1 MEKAGKLV
9 KLELAPEG
17 VGRAGGELGHQYC
30 LKFVTTQ
37 IDDKDDNEGGDYH
50 HGGHSAPVYV
60 GVNIHSD
67 VLVKARCHDHVKRL
81 LYLKNR
87 NSLVALF

>member
-17 VGRAGGELGHQYC
+17 VARAGGEVGHQYC

-37 IDDKDDNEGGDYH
+37 IDDKADYEGGDYLW
-50 HGGHSAPVYV
+50 
-60 GVNIHSD
+60 
-67 VLVKARCHDHVKRL
+67 LVMAMIVTMIMRAMMMITMNTGR
-81 LYLKNR
+81 
-87 NSLVALF
+87 

>member
-17 VGRAGGELGHQYC
+17 VGRGGGELGHQYC

-37 IDDKDDNEGGDYH
+37 IDDKDDYEGGDYLW
-50 HGGHSAPVYV
+50 
-60 GVNIHSD
+60 
-67 VLVKARCHDHVKRL
+67 LVMAMIVSMTLIAMMMITMRTGW
-81 LYLKNR
+81 
-87 NSLVALF
+87 

>member
-30 LKFVTTQ
+30 LKFVTTK
-37 IDDKDDNEGGDYH
+37 IDDKDDYEGGE
-50 HGGHSAPVYV
+50 
-60 GVNIHSD
+60 
-67 VLVKARCHDHVKRL
+67 
-81 LYLKNR
+81 YLW
-87 NSLVALF
+87 LMMA

>member
-17 VGRAGGELGHQYC
+17 VGRAGGEVGHQYC

-37 IDDKDDNEGGDYH
+37 IDDKDDNEGGDFLW
-50 HGGHSAPVYV
+50 
-60 GVNIHSD
+60 
-67 VLVKARCHDHVKRL
+67 LVMVIIVTMTMMAMMMITMSTGR
-81 LYLKNR
+81 
-87 NSLVALF
+87 